1 MNLYIR
7 GTMEE
12 VIAKLKEL
20 AEKEKSLN
28 ITTDSDQ
35 ANQRQYYLAFPQSYY
50 ITLLGKCKDKF

>member
-20 AEKEKSLN
+20 QELEEKEKK
-28 ITTDSDQ
+28 
-35 ANQRQYYLAFPQSYY
+35 A
-50 ITLLGKCKDKF
+50 KK

>member
-20 AEKEKSLN
+20 AAQENKGVSTN
-28 ITTDSDQ
+28 
-35 ANQRQYYLAFPQSYY
+35 
-50 ITLLGKCKDKF
+50 GK

>member
-20 AEKEKSLN
+20 AEKE
-28 ITTDSDQ
+28 Q
-35 ANQRQYYLAFPQSYY
+35 ANKGVN
-50 ITLLGKCKDKF
+50 TNGK

>member
-7 GTMEE
+7 GTMDE

-20 AEKEKSLN
+20 QKLEEKEKSLN

-35 ANQRQYYLAFPQSYY
+35 ANQM
-50 ITLLGKCKDKF
+50 

>member
-7 GTMEE
+7 GTMDE
-12 VIAKLKEL
+12 VIEKLKEL

-35 ANQRQYYLAFPQSYY
+35 ANQR
-50 ITLLGKCKDKF
+50 

>member
-20 AEKEKSLN
+20 AAQENKGVN
-28 ITTDSDQ
+28 T
-35 ANQRQYYLAFPQSYY
+35 N
-50 ITLLGKCKDKF
+50 GK

>member
-20 AEKEKSLN
+20 AGARRKRKKS
-28 ITTDSDQ
+28 
-35 ANQRQYYLAFPQSYY
+35 
-50 ITLLGKCKDKF
+50 

>member
-20 AEKEKSLN
+20 QELAEKENKGVN
-28 ITTDSDQ
+28 T
-35 ANQRQYYLAFPQSYY
+35 N
-50 ITLLGKCKDKF
+50 GK

>member
-7 GTMEE
+7 GTMDE

-20 AEKEKSLN
+20 QKLEEKEKSLN

-35 ANQRQYYLAFPQSYY
+35 ANQR
-50 ITLLGKCKDKF
+50 